1 MLERATRFALDRPR
15 TIIAATVFV
24 TAVFALQ
31 FPRIVIDTDPE
42 NMLEPDQPDRVFY
55 DEIKK
60 DFGVHDLIVVGIVDE
75 RDVFRTESLERIAEA
90 TTEILQIPGVIA
102 PDVISLTTTNNV
114 KSSGGLLNIRPV
126 VEEIPR
132 TPEAIEALRRD
143 IAENPFLHEKIAS
156 EDGTAVALYVP
167 IQEKRMSYRV
177 AGEIAAILDR
187 HLLPGQRRHLAGLPV
202 AEDTFG
208 HEMFVQM
215 AAVAPM
221 AFMAVMILVF
231 LLFRRIA
238 FLIPVG
244 MDAMFSVIW
253 AMGLLIGTG
262 NTVHIMSSMIP
273 VFLMPSAI
281 TDDMHILSAFFD
293 RYRVLGKDKRRAVL
307 EAMQPIYRPM
317 LFAALVT
324 AVGFASLALADI
336 PPVRVF
342 GLFVAFGCVV
352 DWVFSMTVVPAV
364 ISLMSEERLRKIL
377 PRAQKAGTT
386 FLDRLLR
393 SIGNFAFTRAKA
405 VLLAGIVFTLAAVW
419 GVLQIQVND
428 NPVRWFK
435 AYHPMRVADSVMNRL
450 FGGTYMAY
458 LVVDGGADEAI
469 KRPEVMSYIA
479 RLQEDL
485 EKDPVVGKTSSA
497 ADIVKRINLVLH
509 DSDPGYNVIPDSADA
524 VGQFLFL
531 FQSSGDPGD
540 LNNFLNPAAR
550 RASIWVQ
557 MKGGDNRQM
566 QAVEDRVSAFLR
578 ENPPPE
584 SVTLRWSGLTYINKI
599 WQGLMVSG
607 MSGRAIPG
615 SFLVVFLL
623 MVIAFRSLPLGALSM
638 IPMGLA
644 ILFSYGL
651 VGWAGKDFDMP
662 IAVCSSIALGM
673 GIDLAIHFLERFRE
687 HYGKHRNLEAST
699 RHMFGEPG
707 RAIARNAVVITL
719 GFLPLVVSSLTPYV
733 TVGLFF
739 AMLMVFSTLGTIY
752 ILPAALRLA
761 GPYILRERSTS

>member
-1 MLERATRFALDRPR
+1 M
-15 TIIAATVFV
+15 TV
-24 TAVFALQ
+24 VFALQ

-75 RDVFRTESLERIAEA
+75 RGVFRPESLERIAGA
-90 TTEILQIPGVIA
+90 TSEILQIQGVIA
-102 PDVISLTTTNNV
+102 PDVIGLTTTNNV

-126 VEEIPR
+126 MEEIPR
-132 TPEAIEALRRD
+132 TPEAIESLRRD

-177 AGEIAAILDR
+177 AGEIEAILER

-215 AAVAPM
+215 AVVAPM
-221 AFMAVMILVF
+221 AFMAVMVLVF
-231 LLFRRIA
+231 LLFRKIA

-293 RYRVLGKDKRRAVL
+293 RYRLLGKDKRRAML

-364 ISLMSEERLRKIL
+364 ISLMSEERLKRIL
-377 PRAQKAGTT
+377 PREKAAGAT
-386 FLDRLLR
+386 FLDRVLR
-393 SIGNFAFTRAKA
+393 SIGQFAFTRAKG
-405 VLLAGIVFTLAAVW
+405 VLLASAVITLAAVW

-458 LVVDGGADEAI
+458 LVVEGSEDEAI
-469 KRPEVMSYIA
+469 KRPEVMSYIT
-479 RLQEDL
+479 RLQKDL
-485 EKDPVVGKTSSA
+485 EEDPVVGKTSSA

-509 DSDPGYNVIPDSADA
+509 DNDPAYDAIPDSTDA

-531 FQSSGDPGD
+531 FQSAGDPGD

-550 RASIWVQ
+550 RANIWVQ
-557 MKGGDNRQM
+557 MKGGDNQQM
-566 QAVEDRVSAFLR
+566 QAVEDRASGFIR
-578 ENPPPE
+578 KNPPPE
-584 SVTLRWSGLTYINKI
+584 GVTLRWSGLTYINKI

-623 MVIAFRSLPLGALSM
+623 MVIAFRSLPLGVLSM

-644 ILFSYGL
+644 ILVSYGL

-687 HYGKHRNLEAST
+687 HYGEHHDLEAST

-719 GFLPLVVSSLTPYV
+719 GFLPLAVSSLTPYV

-739 AMLMVFSTLGTIY
+739 AMLMIFSTLGTIY

-761 GPYILRERSTS
+761 GLHILRGRSTS

>member
-1 MLERATRFALDRPR
+1 
-15 TIIAATVFV
+15 
-24 TAVFALQ
+24 
-31 FPRIVIDTDPE
+31 
-42 NMLEPDQPDRVFY
+42 
-55 DEIKK
+55 
-60 DFGVHDLIVVGIVDE
+60 
-75 RDVFRTESLERIAEA
+75 
-90 TTEILQIPGVIA
+90 
-102 PDVISLTTTNNV
+102 
-114 KSSGGLLNIRPV
+114 
-126 VEEIPR
+126 
-132 TPEAIEALRRD
+132 
-143 IAENPFLHEKIAS
+143 
-156 EDGTAVALYVP
+156 
-167 IQEKRMSYRV
+167 
-177 AGEIAAILDR
+177 
-187 HLLPGQRRHLAGLPV
+187 
-202 AEDTFG
+202 
-208 HEMFVQM
+208 
-215 AAVAPM
+215 
-221 AFMAVMILVF
+221 
-231 LLFRRIA
+231 
-238 FLIPVG
+238 
-244 MDAMFSVIW
+244 
-253 AMGLLIGTG
+253 
-262 NTVHIMSSMIP
+262 
-273 VFLMPSAI
+273 
-281 TDDMHILSAFFD
+281 
-293 RYRVLGKDKRRAVL
+293 
-307 EAMQPIYRPM
+307 
-317 LFAALVT
+317 
-324 AVGFASLALADI
+324 
-336 PPVRVF
+336 
-342 GLFVAFGCVV
+342 
-352 DWVFSMTVVPAV
+352 
-364 ISLMSEERLRKIL
+364 MSEERLRKIL